1 MRHLVF
7 SGTVLNQ
14 KSVLQHFGARARHG
28 RSGIRIMALAAT
40 ALIPG
45 LAQAQAQAPAPAEA
59 AAAPQTDN
67 GTGDIVVT
75 AQRREQK
82 LNDVGI
88 AVSVI
93 SAKDLRA
100 LNINNATDI
109 VRAIPNL
116 KYNAYG
122 SSQVVFNIRGVS
134 QNDYGDQQEPP
145 VAVYQDDSYAASI
158 TTAGF
163 PIFDL
168 ARTEALRGPQG
179 TLFGRNATGGAVQF
193 ISNQP
198 SHEFGG
204 YLSATTGS
212 FNQSIF
218 EGAVTG
224 GLTQTLSA
232 RVSGVY
238 DRDSGYIKNLLPG
251 GANLGANNHWATRG
265 ILQWDPTSDFRARLT
280 VRYTQADHE
289 RQAGVYTLT
298 PACPNAQFQGEFLAA
313 NQVCDYWNN
322 YGGTSY
328 NGGVPGSVANGYA
341 NPAITAT
348 QGGNPWQTY
357 SAGENYVNRKQFAA
371 TLRLE
376 AKLGAFD
383 VTSIT
388 DYQNLAK
395 FYIES
400 DDGVP
405 GLPYVEGAALPPFT
419 TGPCASAPSVT
430 CYASGT
436 IFYQRARTQQITQE
450 LRAATHFGNNYL
462 TMGAFGMLLTGNYG
476 AKYATPFDQYDPT
489 VQFYQRTKSFAVFAQ
504 DEYKFDDHWKLILGA
519 RYWRDSK
526 LAWYRAAEAISGLT
540 VNWGP
545 SGINFFDPTG
555 AAQASGITVTPAA
568 ASPTYDGVT
577 ARAELDYKPGPD
589 TLLYASYNR
598 GSKSGGF
605 TSSTGTPFP
614 GQALIDTLNNIPY
627 RPETLNDYEV
637 GLKTKIGRNIQFNLA
652 AFYYDYKNY
661 QAYVQVGYTQLVRNL
676 PATIKGVEAELT
688 AHPIEGFTLQASAA
702 VQDSKVKNVLL
713 PDGVTLVNHDLPQ
726 APGFSGN
733 ALVRYEFGMG
743 GARVSLQG
751 DALYTGKFCFSVLCA
766 PDEREGAYHVENA
779 RIGVIPAGGKL
790 ELAFF
795 VNNLFNR
802 VYRSYAFDGSLYWGD
817 ALSVYGKPRTWGL
830 TARIN
835 FGN

>member
-1 MRHLVF
+1 MRHHELP
-7 SGTVLNQ
+7 GHVLD
-14 KSVLQHFGARARHG
+14 HTATITRMAPTRRHRA
-28 RSGIRIMALAAT
+28 MLLAMT
-40 ALIPG
+40 ALLPG
-45 LAQAQAQAPAPAEA
+45 LAHAQEASPAPQGE
-59 AAAPQTDN
+59 
-67 GTGDIVVT
+67 TGASDIVVT

-88 AVSVI
+88 AVSVV

-198 SHEFGG
+198 THQFGG
-204 YLSATTGS
+204 YASATTGS
-212 FNQSIF
+212 FNQSVF
-218 EGAVTG
+218 EGAING
-224 GLTQTLSA
+224 GLTDTLAA
-232 RVSGVY
+232 RISGIY
-238 DRDSGYIKNLLPG
+238 DRDSGYIKNPLPG
-251 GANLGANNHWATRG
+251 GADLGANNHWATRG
-265 ILQWDPTSDFRARLT
+265 ILQWDPGSDFHARLT
-280 VRYTQADHE
+280 VRYARADRE

-298 PACPNAQFQGEFLAA
+298 PACPNAQFQGELLPA

-322 YGGTSY
+322 YGGVSY
-328 NGGVPGSVANGYA
+328 NNGVPGSVANGYA
-341 NPAITAT
+341 NPAIAAS
-348 QGGNPWQTY
+348 QGGNPWRTY
-357 SAGENYVNRKQFAA
+357 SAGENYVDRKQFAA

-376 AKLGAFD
+376 GKVGAFD

-419 TGPCASAPSVT
+419 TGPCASAPTIT

-450 LRAATHFGNNYL
+450 LRAAANLGANYL
-462 TMGAFGMLLTGNYG
+462 TFGAFGMLLTGNYG

-489 VQFYQRTKSFAVFAQ
+489 VRFYQRTRSFAVFAQ
-504 DEYKFDDHWKLILGA
+504 DEYKFDDHWKLIVGA

-526 LAWYRAAEAISGLT
+526 LAWYTAKEAISGLS

-555 AAQASGITVTPAA
+555 AADAAGITVTPSAA
-568 ASPTYDGVT
+568 KPTYDGVT

-589 TLLYASYNR
+589 TLIYASYNR

-605 TSSTGTPFP
+605 TFSTGTPFP

-627 RPETLNDYEV
+627 RPETLNDYEL
-637 GLKTKIGRNIQFNLA
+637 GLKTKIGRDVQLNLA

-676 PATIKGVEAELT
+676 PATIKGIEAELT
-688 AHPIEGFTLQASAA
+688 AHPIEGFTLQGSAA

-713 PDGVTLVNHDLPQ
+713 PDGATLVNHDLPQ

-733 ALVRYEFGMG
+733 ALVRYEFGVG

-766 PDEREGAYHVENA
+766 PDERQGAYHVENA

-830 TARIN
+830 TARMN
-835 FGN
+835 FGS

>member
-1 MRHLVF
+1 MRHHELP
-7 SGTVLNQ
+7 GHVLD
-14 KSVLQHFGARARHG
+14 HTATITRMAPTRRHRA
-28 RSGIRIMALAAT
+28 MLLAMT
-40 ALIPG
+40 ALLPG
-45 LAQAQAQAPAPAEA
+45 LAHAQEASPAPQGE
-59 AAAPQTDN
+59 
-67 GTGDIVVT
+67 TGASDIVVT

-88 AVSVI
+88 AVSVV

-198 SHEFGG
+198 THQFGG
-204 YLSATTGS
+204 YASATTGS
-212 FNQSIF
+212 FNQSVF
-218 EGAVTG
+218 EGAING
-224 GLTQTLSA
+224 GLTDTLAA
-232 RVSGVY
+232 RISGIY
-238 DRDSGYIKNLLPG
+238 DRDSGYIKNPLPG
-251 GANLGANNHWATRG
+251 GADLGANNHWATRG
-265 ILQWDPTSDFRARLT
+265 ILQWDPGSDFHARLT
-280 VRYTQADHE
+280 VRYARADRE

-298 PACPNAQFQGEFLAA
+298 PACPNAQFQGELLAA

-322 YGGTSY
+322 YGGVSY
-328 NGGVPGSVANGYA
+328 NNGVPGSVANGYA
-341 NPAITAT
+341 NPAIAAS
-348 QGGNPWQTY
+348 QGGNPWRTY
-357 SAGENYVNRKQFAA
+357 SAGENYVDRKQFAA

-376 AKLGAFD
+376 GKVGAFD

-419 TGPCASAPSVT
+419 TGPCASAPTIT

-450 LRAATHFGNNYL
+450 LRAAANLGANYL
-462 TMGAFGMLLTGNYG
+462 TFGAFGMLLTGNYG

-489 VQFYQRTKSFAVFAQ
+489 VRFYQRTRSFAVFAQ
-504 DEYKFDDHWKLILGA
+504 DEYKFDDHWKLIVGA

-526 LAWYRAAEAISGLT
+526 LAWYTAKEAISGLS

-555 AAQASGITVTPAA
+555 AADAAGITVTPSAA
-568 ASPTYDGVT
+568 KPTYDGVT

-589 TLLYASYNR
+589 TLIYASYNR

-605 TSSTGTPFP
+605 TFSTGTPFP

-627 RPETLNDYEV
+627 RPETLNDYEL
-637 GLKTKIGRNIQFNLA
+637 GLKTKIGRDVQLNLA

-676 PATIKGVEAELT
+676 PATIKGIEAELT
-688 AHPIEGFTLQASAA
+688 AHPIEGFTLQGSAA

-713 PDGVTLVNHDLPQ
+713 PDGATLVNHDLPQ

-733 ALVRYEFGMG
+733 ALVRYEFGVG

-830 TARIN
+830 TARMN
-835 FGN
+835 FGS

>member
-1 MRHLVF
+1 MHNLVQE
-7 SGTVLNQ
+7 G
-14 KSVLQHFGARARHG
+14 FGLDQNDKKPV
-28 RSGIRIMALAAT
+28 RSTMTRLRCAALAGT
-40 ALIPG
+40 ALLFALPAH
-45 LAQAQAQAPAPAEA
+45 AQETPQSTA
-59 AAAPQTDN
+59 AAD
-67 GTGDIVVT
+67 TGSGSTDIVVT

-145 VAVYQDDSYAASI
+145 VAVYQDDSYASSI

-198 SHEFGG
+198 SHDFGG
-204 YLSATTGS
+204 YLSGTTGS
-212 FNQSIF
+212 FNQSVI
-218 EGAVTG
+218 EGALTG
-224 GLTQTLSA
+224 GLSDTLAA
-232 RVSGVY
+232 RVAGIY

-251 GANLGANNHWATRG
+251 GKDLGGNNHWAVRG
-265 ILQWDPTSDFRARLT
+265 ILQWDPTIDLRARLT
-280 VRYTQADHE
+280 VRYAGADGE
-289 RQAGVYTLT
+289 RQAGAYTLT
-298 PACPNAQFQGEFLAA
+298 PACPNAQFQGEFLGA

-322 YGGTSY
+322 YGGVSY

-357 SAGENYVNRKQFAA
+357 SAGDNFVNRKQFAA

-419 TGPCASAPSVT
+419 TGPCATAPSIT

-436 IFYQRARTQQITQE
+436 VFYQRARTQQITQE
-450 LRAATHFGNNYL
+450 LRAAATLGQNYL
-462 TMGAFGMLLTGNYG
+462 TFGAFGMLLTGNYT
-476 AKYATPFDQYDPT
+476 AKYATPFDQYDPL
-489 VQFYQRTKSFAVFAQ
+489 VRFYQRTRSFAVFAQ
-504 DEYKFDDHWKLILGA
+504 DEFKFDDHWKLIVGA

-526 LAWYRAAEAISGLT
+526 LAWYTGTESISGLSL
-540 VNWGP
+540 NWGP

-555 AAQASGITVTPAA
+555 AADPANVTVKPSAATP
-568 ASPTYDGVT
+568 TFDGVT
-577 ARAELDYKPGPD
+577 ARAELDFKPTPD

-605 TSSTGTPFP
+605 TFSTGTPFP
-614 GQALIDTLNNIPY
+614 GQALTDTLNNIPY

-637 GLKTKIGRNIQFNLA
+637 GLKTKIGPNVQFNLA

-676 PATIKGVEAELT
+676 PATIKGIEAELT
-688 AHPIEGFTLQASAA
+688 AHPIDGLTIQGSGAL
-702 VQDSKVKNVLL
+702 QDSKVKNVLL
-713 PDGVTLVNHDLPQ
+713 PDGATLVEHNLPQ

-743 GARVSLQG
+743 GGRVSLQA

-766 PDEREGAYHVENA
+766 PDERENAYHVENA
-779 RIGVIPAGGKL
+779 RIGVIPAGNKL
-790 ELAFF
+790 ELAVF

-817 ALSVYGKPRTWGL
+817 ALSVYGKPRTWGI

-835 FGN
+835 FGQ

>member
-1 MRHLVF
+1 MRHHELP
-7 SGTVLNQ
+7 GHVLDHTATITRM
-14 KSVLQHFGARARHG
+14 VPTRRHRA
-28 RSGIRIMALAAT
+28 MLLAMT
-40 ALIPG
+40 ALLPG
-45 LAQAQAQAPAPAEA
+45 LAHAQEASPAPQGE
-59 AAAPQTDN
+59 
-67 GTGDIVVT
+67 TGVSDIVVT

-88 AVSVI
+88 AVSVV

-198 SHEFGG
+198 THQFGG
-204 YLSATTGS
+204 YASATTGS
-212 FNQSIF
+212 FNQSVF
-218 EGAVTG
+218 EGAING
-224 GLTQTLSA
+224 GLTDTLAA
-232 RVSGVY
+232 RISGIY

-251 GANLGANNHWATRG
+251 GADLGANNHWATRG
-265 ILQWDPTSDFRARLT
+265 ILQWDPGSDFHARLT
-280 VRYTQADHE
+280 VRYARADRE

-298 PACPNAQFQGEFLAA
+298 PACPNAQFQGELLPA

-322 YGGTSY
+322 YGGVSY
-328 NGGVPGSVANGYA
+328 NNGVPGSVANGYA
-341 NPAITAT
+341 NPAIAAS
-348 QGGNPWQTY
+348 QGGNPWRTY
-357 SAGENYVNRKQFAA
+357 SAGENYVDRKQFAA

-376 AKLGAFD
+376 GKVGAFD

-419 TGPCASAPSVT
+419 TGPCASAPTIT

-450 LRAATHFGNNYL
+450 LRAAANLGANYL
-462 TMGAFGMLLTGNYG
+462 TFGAFGMLLTGNYG

-489 VQFYQRTKSFAVFAQ
+489 VRFYQRTRSFAVFAQ
-504 DEYKFDDHWKLILGA
+504 DEYKFDDHWKLIVGA

-526 LAWYRAAEAISGLT
+526 LAWYTAKEAISGLS

-545 SGINFFDPTG
+545 SGINFFDPTD
-555 AAQASGITVTPAA
+555 AADAAGITVTPSAA
-568 ASPTYDGVT
+568 KPTYDGVT
-577 ARAELDYKPGPD
+577 ARAELDYKPEPD
-589 TLLYASYNR
+589 TLIYASYNR

-605 TSSTGTPFP
+605 TFSTGTPFP

-627 RPETLNDYEV
+627 RPETLNDYEL
-637 GLKTKIGRNIQFNLA
+637 GLKTKIGRDVQLNLA

-676 PATIKGVEAELT
+676 PATIKGIEAELT
-688 AHPIEGFTLQASAA
+688 AHPIEGFTLQGSAA

-713 PDGVTLVNHDLPQ
+713 PDGATLVNHDLPQ

-733 ALVRYEFGMG
+733 ALVRYEFGVG

-766 PDEREGAYHVENA
+766 PDERQGAYHVENA

-830 TARIN
+830 TARMN
-835 FGN
+835 FGS

>member
-1 MRHLVF
+1 MRHHELP
-7 SGTVLNQ
+7 GHVLDHTATITRM
-14 KSVLQHFGARARHG
+14 VPTRRHRA
-28 RSGIRIMALAAT
+28 MLLAMT
-40 ALIPG
+40 ALLPG
-45 LAQAQAQAPAPAEA
+45 LAHAQEASPAPQGE
-59 AAAPQTDN
+59 
-67 GTGDIVVT
+67 TGASDIVVT

-88 AVSVI
+88 AVSVV

-198 SHEFGG
+198 THQFGG
-204 YLSATTGS
+204 YASATTGS
-212 FNQSIF
+212 FNQSVF
-218 EGAVTG
+218 EGAING
-224 GLTQTLSA
+224 GLTDTLAA
-232 RVSGVY
+232 RISGIY

-251 GANLGANNHWATRG
+251 GADLGANNHWATRG
-265 ILQWDPTSDFRARLT
+265 ILQWDPGSDFHARLT
-280 VRYTQADHE
+280 VRYARADRE

-298 PACPNAQFQGEFLAA
+298 PACPNAQFQGELLPA

-322 YGGTSY
+322 YGGVSY
-328 NGGVPGSVANGYA
+328 NNGVPGSVANGYA
-341 NPAITAT
+341 NPAIAAS
-348 QGGNPWQTY
+348 QGGNPWRTY
-357 SAGENYVNRKQFAA
+357 SAGENYVDRKQFAA

-376 AKLGAFD
+376 GKVGAFD

-419 TGPCASAPSVT
+419 TGPCASAPTIT

-450 LRAATHFGNNYL
+450 LRAAANLGANYL
-462 TMGAFGMLLTGNYG
+462 TFGAFGMLLTGNYG

-489 VQFYQRTKSFAVFAQ
+489 VRFYQRTRSFAVFAQ
-504 DEYKFDDHWKLILGA
+504 DEYKFDDHWKLIVGA

-526 LAWYRAAEAISGLT
+526 LAWYTAKEAISGLS

-555 AAQASGITVTPAA
+555 AADAAGITVTPSAA
-568 ASPTYDGVT
+568 KPTYDVVT

-589 TLLYASYNR
+589 TLIYASYNR

-605 TSSTGTPFP
+605 TFSTGTPFP

-627 RPETLNDYEV
+627 RPETLNDYEL
-637 GLKTKIGRNIQFNLA
+637 GLKTKIGRDVQLNLA

-676 PATIKGVEAELT
+676 PATIKGIEAELT
-688 AHPIEGFTLQASAA
+688 AHPIEGFTLQGSAA

-713 PDGVTLVNHDLPQ
+713 PDGATLVNHDLPQ

-733 ALVRYEFGMG
+733 ALVRYEFGVG

-766 PDEREGAYHVENA
+766 PDERQGAYHVENA

-802 VYRSYAFDGSLYWGD
+802 VYRSYVFDGSLYWGD

-830 TARIN
+830 TARMN
-835 FGN
+835 FGS

>member
-1 MRHLVF
+1 MRHHELP
-7 SGTVLNQ
+7 GHVLDHTATITRM
-14 KSVLQHFGARARHG
+14 VPTRRHRA
-28 RSGIRIMALAAT
+28 MLLAMT
-40 ALIPG
+40 ALLPG
-45 LAQAQAQAPAPAEA
+45 LAHAQEASPAPQGE
-59 AAAPQTDN
+59 
-67 GTGDIVVT
+67 TGASDIVVT

-88 AVSVI
+88 AVSVV

-198 SHEFGG
+198 THQFGG
-204 YLSATTGS
+204 YASATTGS
-212 FNQSIF
+212 FNQSVF
-218 EGAVTG
+218 EGAING
-224 GLTQTLSA
+224 GLTDTLAA
-232 RVSGVY
+232 RISGIY

-251 GANLGANNHWATRG
+251 GADLGANNHWATRG
-265 ILQWDPTSDFRARLT
+265 ILQWDPGSDFHARLT
-280 VRYTQADHE
+280 VRYARADRE

-298 PACPNAQFQGEFLAA
+298 PACPNAQFQGELLPA

-322 YGGTSY
+322 YGGVSY
-328 NGGVPGSVANGYA
+328 NNGVPGSVANGYA
-341 NPAITAT
+341 NPAIAAS
-348 QGGNPWQTY
+348 QGGNPWRTY
-357 SAGENYVNRKQFAA
+357 SAGENYVDRKQFAA

-376 AKLGAFD
+376 GKVGAFD

-419 TGPCASAPSVT
+419 TGPCASAPTIT

-450 LRAATHFGNNYL
+450 LRAAANLGANYL
-462 TMGAFGMLLTGNYG
+462 TFGAFGMLLTGNYG

-489 VQFYQRTKSFAVFAQ
+489 VRFYQRTRSFAVFAQ
-504 DEYKFDDHWKLILGA
+504 DEYKFDDHWKLIVGA

-526 LAWYRAAEAISGLT
+526 LAWYTAKEAISGLS

-555 AAQASGITVTPAA
+555 AADAAGITVTPSAA
-568 ASPTYDGVT
+568 KPTYDGVT

-589 TLLYASYNR
+589 TLIYASYNR

-605 TSSTGTPFP
+605 TFSTGTPFP

-627 RPETLNDYEV
+627 RPETLNDYEL
-637 GLKTKIGRNIQFNLA
+637 GLKTKIGRDVQLNLA

-676 PATIKGVEAELT
+676 PATIKGIEAELT
-688 AHPIEGFTLQASAA
+688 AHPIEGFTLQGSAA

-713 PDGVTLVNHDLPQ
+713 PDGATLVNHDLPQ

-733 ALVRYEFGMG
+733 ALVRYEFGVG

-766 PDEREGAYHVENA
+766 PDERQGAYHVENA

-830 TARIN
+830 TARMN
-835 FGN
+835 FGS

>member
-1 MRHLVF
+1 MRHHELP
-7 SGTVLNQ
+7 GHVLDHIATITRL
-14 KSVLQHFGARARHG
+14 SPTRRHRA
-28 RSGIRIMALAAT
+28 MLLAMT
-40 ALIPG
+40 ALLPG
-45 LAQAQAQAPAPAEA
+45 LAHAQEASPAPQGE
-59 AAAPQTDN
+59 
-67 GTGDIVVT
+67 TGVSDIVVT

-88 AVSVI
+88 AVSVV

-198 SHEFGG
+198 THQFGG
-204 YLSATTGS
+204 YASATTGS
-212 FNQSIF
+212 FNQSVF
-218 EGAVTG
+218 EGAING
-224 GLTQTLSA
+224 GLTDTLAA
-232 RVSGVY
+232 RISGIY

-251 GANLGANNHWATRG
+251 GADLGANNHWATRG
-265 ILQWDPTSDFRARLT
+265 ILQWDPGSDFHARLT
-280 VRYTQADHE
+280 VRYARADRE

-298 PACPNAQFQGEFLAA
+298 PACPNAQFQGELLPA

-322 YGGTSY
+322 YGGVSY
-328 NGGVPGSVANGYA
+328 NNGVPGSVANGYA
-341 NPAITAT
+341 NPAIAAS
-348 QGGNPWQTY
+348 QGGNPWRTY
-357 SAGENYVNRKQFAA
+357 SAGENYVDRKQFAA

-376 AKLGAFD
+376 GKVGAFD

-419 TGPCASAPSVT
+419 TGPCASAPTIT

-450 LRAATHFGNNYL
+450 LRAAANLGANYL
-462 TMGAFGMLLTGNYG
+462 TFGAFGMLLTGNYG

-489 VQFYQRTKSFAVFAQ
+489 VRFYQRTRSFAVFAQ
-504 DEYKFDDHWKLILGA
+504 DEYKFDDHWKLIVGA

-526 LAWYRAAEAISGLT
+526 LAWYTAKEAISGLS

-555 AAQASGITVTPAA
+555 AADAAGITVTPSAA
-568 ASPTYDGVT
+568 KPTYDGVT

-589 TLLYASYNR
+589 TLIYASYNR

-605 TSSTGTPFP
+605 TFSTGTPFP

-627 RPETLNDYEV
+627 RPETLNDYEL
-637 GLKTKIGRNIQFNLA
+637 GLKTKIGRDVQLNLA

-676 PATIKGVEAELT
+676 PATIKGIEAELT
-688 AHPIEGFTLQASAA
+688 AHPIEGFTLQGSAA

-713 PDGVTLVNHDLPQ
+713 PDGATLVNHDLPQ

-733 ALVRYEFGMG
+733 ALVRYEFGVG

-766 PDEREGAYHVENA
+766 PDERQGAYHVENA

-802 VYRSYAFDGSLYWGD
+802 VYRSYVFDGSLYWGD

-830 TARIN
+830 TARMN
-835 FGN
+835 FGS

>member
-1 MRHLVF
+1 MRHHELP
-7 SGTVLNQ
+7 GHVLDHTATITRM
-14 KSVLQHFGARARHG
+14 VPTRRHRA
-28 RSGIRIMALAAT
+28 MLLAMT
-40 ALIPG
+40 ALLPG
-45 LAQAQAQAPAPAEA
+45 LAHAQEASPAPQGE
-59 AAAPQTDN
+59 
-67 GTGDIVVT
+67 TGASDIVVT

-88 AVSVI
+88 AVSVV

-198 SHEFGG
+198 THQFGG
-204 YLSATTGS
+204 YASATTGS
-212 FNQSIF
+212 FNQSVF
-218 EGAVTG
+218 EGAING
-224 GLTQTLSA
+224 GLTDTLAA
-232 RVSGVY
+232 RISGIY

-251 GANLGANNHWATRG
+251 GADLGANNHWATRG
-265 ILQWDPTSDFRARLT
+265 ILQWDPGSDFHARLT
-280 VRYTQADHE
+280 VRYARADRE

-298 PACPNAQFQGEFLAA
+298 PACPNAQFQGELLPA

-322 YGGTSY
+322 YGGVSY
-328 NGGVPGSVANGYA
+328 NNGVPGSVANGYA
-341 NPAITAT
+341 NPAIAAS
-348 QGGNPWQTY
+348 QGGNPWRTY
-357 SAGENYVNRKQFAA
+357 SAGENYVDRKQFAA

-376 AKLGAFD
+376 GKVGAFD

-419 TGPCASAPSVT
+419 TGPCASAPTIT

-450 LRAATHFGNNYL
+450 LRAAANLGANYL
-462 TMGAFGMLLTGNYG
+462 TFGAFGMLLTGNYG

-489 VQFYQRTKSFAVFAQ
+489 VRFYQRTRSFAVFAQ
-504 DEYKFDDHWKLILGA
+504 DEYKFDDHWKLIVGA

-526 LAWYRAAEAISGLT
+526 LAWYTAKEAISGLS

-555 AAQASGITVTPAA
+555 AADAAGITVTPSAA
-568 ASPTYDGVT
+568 KPTYDGVT
-577 ARAELDYKPGPD
+577 ARAELDYKPEPD
-589 TLLYASYNR
+589 TLIYASYNR

-605 TSSTGTPFP
+605 TFSTGTPFP

-627 RPETLNDYEV
+627 RPETLNDYEL
-637 GLKTKIGRNIQFNLA
+637 GLKTKIGRDVQLNLA

-676 PATIKGVEAELT
+676 PATIKGIEAELT
-688 AHPIEGFTLQASAA
+688 AHPIEGFTLQGSAA

-713 PDGVTLVNHDLPQ
+713 PDGATLVNHDLPQ

-733 ALVRYEFGMG
+733 ALVRYEFGVG

-766 PDEREGAYHVENA
+766 PDERQGAYHVENA

-802 VYRSYAFDGSLYWGD
+802 VYRSYVFDGSLYWGD

-830 TARIN
+830 TARMN
-835 FGN
+835 FGS

>member
-1 MRHLVF
+1 MRHHELP
-7 SGTVLNQ
+7 GHVLD
-14 KSVLQHFGARARHG
+14 HTATITRMAPTRRHRA
-28 RSGIRIMALAAT
+28 MLLAMT
-40 ALIPG
+40 ALLPG
-45 LAQAQAQAPAPAEA
+45 LAHAQEASPAPQGE
-59 AAAPQTDN
+59 
-67 GTGDIVVT
+67 TGVSDIVVT

-88 AVSVI
+88 AVSVV

-198 SHEFGG
+198 THQFGG
-204 YLSATTGS
+204 YASATTGS
-212 FNQSIF
+212 FNQSVF
-218 EGAVTG
+218 EGAING
-224 GLTQTLSA
+224 GLTDTLAA
-232 RVSGVY
+232 RISGIY

-251 GANLGANNHWATRG
+251 GADLGANNHWATRG
-265 ILQWDPTSDFRARLT
+265 ILQWDPGSDFHARLT
-280 VRYTQADHE
+280 VRYARADRE

-298 PACPNAQFQGEFLAA
+298 PACPNAQFQGELLAA

-322 YGGTSY
+322 YGGVSY
-328 NGGVPGSVANGYA
+328 NNGVPGSVANGYA
-341 NPAITAT
+341 NPAIAAS
-348 QGGNPWQTY
+348 QGGNPWRTY
-357 SAGENYVNRKQFAA
+357 SAGENYVDRKQFAA

-376 AKLGAFD
+376 GKVGAFD

-419 TGPCASAPSVT
+419 TGPCASAPTIT

-450 LRAATHFGNNYL
+450 LRAAANLGANYL
-462 TMGAFGMLLTGNYG
+462 TFGAFGMLLTGNYG

-489 VQFYQRTKSFAVFAQ
+489 VRFYQRTRSFAVFAQ
-504 DEYKFDDHWKLILGA
+504 DEYKFDDHWKLIVGA

-526 LAWYRAAEAISGLT
+526 LAWYTAKEAISGLS

-545 SGINFFDPTG
+545 SGINFFDPTD
-555 AAQASGITVTPAA
+555 AADAAGITVTPSAA
-568 ASPTYDGVT
+568 KPTYDGVT

-589 TLLYASYNR
+589 TLIYASYNR

-605 TSSTGTPFP
+605 TFSTGTPFP

-627 RPETLNDYEV
+627 RPETLNDYEL
-637 GLKTKIGRNIQFNLA
+637 GLKTKIGRDVQLNLA

-676 PATIKGVEAELT
+676 PATIKGIEAELT
-688 AHPIEGFTLQASAA
+688 AHPIEGFTLQGSAA

-713 PDGVTLVNHDLPQ
+713 PDGATLVNHDLPQ

-733 ALVRYEFGMG
+733 ALVRYEFGVG

-830 TARIN
+830 TARMN
-835 FGN
+835 FGS